1 MKTLITIT
9 GPENSGKTTLMWTVY
24 EKLVAANNTPHT
36 IWVANSCHEQ
46 TAPHPRVCKP
56 SGDLGDFKALI
67 NINGVKLY
75 ISSVGDAIRY
85 IKLTIR
91 EVILIDADIVF
102 TAIRTRTRS
111 TIIQTEEYYNT
122 EIKPKYSPIE
132 FVSCKYKD
140 PKKISEQ
147 NDQLADEIVSAIMK
161 EVRKITNPE
170 L

>member
-1 MKTLITIT
+1 MKTFITIK

-36 IWVANSCHEQ
+36 IWVANGCHEL
-46 TAPHPRVCKP
+46 TAPHSRVYKP
-56 SGDLGDFKALI
+56 SGALGDFKALI
-67 NINGVKLY
+67 DINGIKLY

-85 IKLTIR
+85 IKITIK
-91 EVILIDADIVF
+91 VVFSIDADIVF

-111 TIIQTEEYYNT
+111 KIIQTEEFYNT

-140 PKKISEQ
+140 PIKISEQ

-161 EVRKITNPE
+161 EVQKITN

>member
-1 MKTLITIT
+1 MKTLITIL

-24 EKLVAANNTPHT
+24 EKLVAANNSPHT
-36 IWVANSCHEQ
+36 IWVANGCHEL
-46 TAPHPRVCKP
+46 TAPHSRVYKP
-56 SGDLGDFKALI
+56 SGELCDFNALI

-85 IKLTIR
+85 IKITIK
-91 EVILIDADIVF
+91 VVFSIDADIVF

-132 FVSCKYKD
+132 FVSRRYKD
-140 PKKISEQ
+140 SKSISEQ
-147 NDQLADEIVSAIMK
+147 NDQLSDEIVSTILK
-161 EVRKITNPE
+161 EVQKNKN

>member
-1 MKTLITIT
+1 MKTFITIL

-36 IWVANSCHEQ
+36 IWVANGCHEL
-46 TAPHPRVCKP
+46 TAPHSRVYKP
-56 SGDLGDFKALI
+56 SGALGDFKALI
-67 NINGVKLY
+67 DINGVKLY

-85 IKLTIR
+85 IKITIK
-91 EVILIDADIVF
+91 VVFSIDADIVF

-111 TIIQTEEYYNT
+111 KIIQTEEYYNT

-132 FVSCKYKD
+132 FVSRRYKD
-140 PKKISEQ
+140 SKSISEQ
-147 NDQLADEIVSAIMK
+147 NDQLSDEIVSTILK
-161 EVRKITNPE
+161 EVQKNKN

>member
-1 MKTLITIT
+1 MKTFITIK

-24 EKLVAANNTPHT
+24 EKLVAANKTTPH
-36 IWVANSCHEQ
+36 S
-46 TAPHPRVCKP
+46 RVYKP
-56 SGDLGDFKALI
+56 SGDLCDFNALI

-85 IKLTIR
+85 IKITIK
-91 EVILIDADIVF
+91 VVFSIDADIVF

-111 TIIQTEEYYNT
+111 KIIQTEEFYNT

-140 PKKISEQ
+140 PQKISEQ

-161 EVRKITNPE
+161 EVQKITN

>member
-1 MKTLITIT
+1 MKTFITIK

-36 IWVANSCHEQ
+36 IWVANSCHEL
-46 TAPHPRVCKP
+46 TTPHSRVYKP
-56 SGDLGDFKALI
+56 SGALGDFKALI
-67 NINGVKLY
+67 EINGVKLY

-85 IKLTIR
+85 IKFTIK
-91 EVILIDADIVF
+91 VVFSIDADIVF

-111 TIIQTEEYYNT
+111 KIIQTEEFYNT

-132 FVSCKYKD
+132 FISCKYKD
-140 PKKISEQ
+140 LQKISEQ
-147 NDQLADEIVSAIMK
+147 NDQLADEIVSALMK
-161 EVRKITNPE
+161 EVQKITN

>member
-1 MKTLITIT
+1 MKTLITIL

-36 IWVANSCHEQ
+36 IWVANGCHEL
-46 TAPHPRVCKP
+46 TAPHSRVYKP
-56 SGDLGDFKALI
+56 SGELCEFNALI

-85 IKLTIR
+85 IKITIK
-91 EVILIDADIVF
+91 VVFSIDADIVF

-111 TIIQTEEYYNT
+111 KIIQTEEYYNT

-132 FVSCKYKD
+132 FVSRRYKD
-140 PKKISEQ
+140 SKSISEQ
-147 NDQLADEIVSAIMK
+147 NDQLSDEIVSTILK
-161 EVRKITNPE
+161 EVQKNKN

>member
-1 MKTLITIT
+1 MKSLIAII

-24 EKLVAANNTPHT
+24 EKLVATNNTPHT
-36 IWVANSCHEQ
+36 IWVANGCHQ
-46 TAPHPRVCKP
+46 LTTPHSRVYKP
-56 SGDLGDFKALI
+56 SGELCDFNALI

-85 IKLTIR
+85 IKITIK
-91 EVILIDADIVF
+91 VVFSIGADIVF

-111 TIIQTEEYYNT
+111 RTIQTEEFYNK

-161 EVRKITNPE
+161 EVQKITN

>member
-1 MKTLITIT
+1 MTIK

-24 EKLVAANNTPHT
+24 EKLVAANNTQHT
-36 IWVANSCHEQ
+36 IWVANGCHEL
-46 TAPHPRVCKP
+46 TTPHSRVYKP
-56 SGDLGDFKALI
+56 SGELCDFNALI

-85 IKLTIR
+85 IKITIK
-91 EVILIDADIVF
+91 VVFSIDADIVF

-111 TIIQTEEYYNT
+111 KIIQTEEYYNT

-132 FVSCKYKD
+132 FVSRKYKD
-140 PKKISEQ
+140 SQKINEQ
-147 NDQLADEIVSAIMK
+147 NDQLSDEIVSAILK
-161 EVRKITNPE
+161 EVQKNKN

>member
-1 MKTLITIT
+1 MKTFITIK

-36 IWVANSCHEQ
+36 IWVANGCHNL
-46 TAPHPRVCKP
+46 TTPHSRVYKP
-56 SGDLGDFKALI
+56 SGALGDFKALI
-67 NINGVKLY
+67 DINGVKLY

-111 TIIQTEEYYNT
+111 KIILTEEFYNT

-132 FVSCKYKD
+132 FISCKYKD

-161 EVRKITNPE
+161 EVQKITN

>member
-1 MKTLITIT
+1 MKTFITIK

-36 IWVANSCHEQ
+36 IWVANGCHEL
-46 TAPHPRVCKP
+46 TAPHSRVYKP
-56 SGDLGDFKALI
+56 SGALGDFKALI
-67 NINGVKLY
+67 EINGVKLY

-85 IKLTIR
+85 IKLTIKK
-91 EVILIDADIVF
+91 VILIDADIVF

-111 TIIQTEEYYNT
+111 TIIQTEEFYNT

-132 FVSCKYKD
+132 FVSYKYKD
-140 PKKISEQ
+140 PQKISEQ
-147 NDQLADEIVSAIMK
+147 NNQLADEIVSAIMK
-161 EVRKITNPE
+161 EVQKITN

>member
-1 MKTLITIT
+1 MKTLITIL

-24 EKLVAANNTPHT
+24 EKLVAANNAPHT
-36 IWVANSCHEQ
+36 IWVANGCHEL
-46 TAPHPRVCKP
+46 TAPHSRVYKP
-56 SGDLGDFKALI
+56 SGELCDFNALI

-85 IKLTIR
+85 IKITIK
-91 EVILIDADIVF
+91 VVFSIDADIVF

-111 TIIQTEEYYNT
+111 KIIQTEEYYNT

-132 FVSCKYKD
+132 FVSRRYKD
-140 PKKISEQ
+140 SKSISEQ
-147 NDQLADEIVSAIMK
+147 NDQLSDEIVSAILK
-161 EVRKITNPE
+161 EVQKNKN

>member
-24 EKLVAANNTPHT
+24 EKLVAANNSPHT
-36 IWVANSCHEQ
+36 IWVANGFHEL
-46 TAPHPRVCKP
+46 TAPHSRVYKP
-56 SGDLGDFKALI
+56 SGELWDFKAII
-67 NINGVKLY
+67 NIDGVKLY
-75 ISSVGDAIRY
+75 IASAGDAIKY
-85 IKLTIR
+85 IEKSI
-91 EVILIDADIVF
+91 EDAISFNVSIVF

-132 FVSCKYKD
+132 FISCKYKD
-140 PKKISEQ
+140 SQKISEQ
-147 NDQLADEIVSAIMK
+147 NNQLADEIVSAIMK
-161 EVRKITNPE
+161 EVQKITN

>member
-1 MKTLITIT
+1 MKTLITIL

-36 IWVANSCHEQ
+36 IWVANSCHEL
-46 TAPHPRVCKP
+46 TTPHSRVYKP
-56 SGDLGDFKALI
+56 SGALGDFKALI
-67 NINGVKLY
+67 DINGVKLY

-111 TIIQTEEYYNT
+111 TIIQTEEFYNT

-140 PKKISEQ
+140 PQKISEQ

-161 EVRKITNPE
+161 EVQKITN

>member
-1 MKTLITIT
+1 MKTLITII

-36 IWVANSCHEQ
+36 IWVANGFHEL
-46 TAPHPRVCKP
+46 TAPHSRVYKP
-56 SGDLGDFKALI
+56 SGALGDFKALI
-67 NINGVKLY
+67 DINGVKLY

-111 TIIQTEEYYNT
+111 TIIQTEEFYNT
-122 EIKPKYSPIE
+122 EIKQKYSPIE
-132 FVSCKYKD
+132 FVSRKYKD
-140 PKKISEQ
+140 PQKISEQ
-147 NDQLADEIVSAIMK
+147 NDLLADEIVSAIMK
-161 EVRKITNPE
+161 EVHKITNPE

>member
-24 EKLVAANNTPHT
+24 EKLVAANTPHT
-36 IWVANSCHEQ
+36 IWVANGCHEL
-46 TAPHPRVCKP
+46 TAPHSRVYKP
-56 SGDLGDFKALI
+56 SGELCDFNALI

-85 IKLTIR
+85 IKITIK
-91 EVILIDADIVF
+91 VVFSIDADIVF

-111 TIIQTEEYYNT
+111 KIIQTEEYYNT

-132 FVSCKYKD
+132 FVSRRYKD
-140 PKKISEQ
+140 SKSISEQ
-147 NDQLADEIVSAIMK
+147 NDQLSDEIVSTILK
-161 EVRKITNPE
+161 EVQKNKN

>member
-1 MKTLITIT
+1 MKTFITIK

-24 EKLVAANNTPHT
+24 EKLVTANNTPHT
-36 IWVANSCHEQ
+36 IWVANGCHEL
-46 TAPHPRVCKP
+46 TAPHSRVYKP
-56 SGDLGDFKALI
+56 SGELGDFKALI
-67 NINGVKLY
+67 DINGVKLY

-111 TIIQTEEYYNT
+111 TIIQTEEFYNT

-132 FVSCKYKD
+132 FISCKYKD
-140 PKKISEQ
+140 PQKISEQ

-161 EVRKITNPE
+161 EVQKITN

>member
-1 MKTLITIT
+1 MKTFITIK

-36 IWVANSCHEQ
+36 IWVANRCHEL

-67 NINGVKLY
+67 NINGIKLY

-111 TIIQTEEYYNT
+111 TIIQTEEFYNT
-122 EIKPKYSPIE
+122 EIKQKYSPIE
-132 FVSCKYKD
+132 FVSRKYKD

-147 NDQLADEIVSAIMK
+147 NDLLADEIVSAIMK
-161 EVRKITNPE
+161 EVHKITNPE

>member
-36 IWVANSCHEQ
+36 IWVANGCHEL
-46 TAPHPRVCKP
+46 TAPHSRVYKP
-56 SGDLGDFKALI
+56 SGELCDFNALI

-85 IKLTIR
+85 IKITIK
-91 EVILIDADIVF
+91 VVFSIDADIVF

-111 TIIQTEEYYNT
+111 KIIQTEEYYNT

-132 FVSCKYKD
+132 FVSRRYKD
-140 PKKISEQ
+140 SQKINEQ
-147 NDQLADEIVSAIMK
+147 NDQLSDEIVSAILK
-161 EVRKITNPE
+161 EVQKNKN

>member
-1 MKTLITIT
+1 MKTFITIK

-24 EKLVAANNTPHT
+24 EKLVAANNTQHT
-36 IWVANSCHEQ
+36 IWVANGCHEL
-46 TAPHPRVCKP
+46 TTPHSRVYKP
-56 SGDLGDFKALI
+56 SGELCDFNALI

-111 TIIQTEEYYNT
+111 TIIQTEEFYNT

-140 PKKISEQ
+140 PQKISEQ
-147 NDQLADEIVSAIMK
+147 NDQLSDEIVSVILK
-161 EVRKITNPE
+161 GVQKNKN

>member
-24 EKLVAANNTPHT
+24 EKLVAANNTQHT
-36 IWVANSCHEQ
+36 IWVANGCHEL
-46 TAPHPRVCKP
+46 TTPHSRVYKP
-56 SGDLGDFKALI
+56 SGELCDFNALI

-85 IKLTIR
+85 IKITIKL
-91 EVILIDADIVF
+91 VFSIGADIVF

-111 TIIQTEEYYNT
+111 KIIQTEEFYNT
-122 EIKPKYSPIE
+122 QIKPIYSPIE
-132 FVSCKYKD
+132 FETKQIKD
-140 PKKISEQ
+140 IQIRTEQ
-147 NDQLADEIVSAIMK
+147 HNQIADSIVASIMAEINKM
-161 EVRKITNPE
+161 NN

>member
-1 MKTLITIT
+1 MKTFITIK
-9 GPENSGKTTLMWTVY
+9 GPENSGKTTLLWTVY
-24 EKLVAANNTPHT
+24 EKLVAVNNTQHT
-36 IWVANSCHEQ
+36 IWVANGCHEL
-46 TAPHPRVCKP
+46 TTPHSRVYKP
-56 SGDLGDFKALI
+56 SGALGDFKALI
-67 NINGVKLY
+67 DINGVKLY

-111 TIIQTEEYYNT
+111 KIIQTEEFYNT

-140 PKKISEQ
+140 PQKISEQ
-147 NDQLADEIVSAIMK
+147 NNQLADEIVSAIMK
-161 EVRKITNPE
+161 DVQKITN

>member
-1 MKTLITIT
+1 MKTFITIK

-24 EKLVAANNTPHT
+24 EKLVAANNTQHT
-36 IWVANSCHEQ
+36 IWVANGCHEL
-46 TAPHPRVCKP
+46 TTPHSRVYKP
-56 SGDLGDFKALI
+56 SGELCDFNALI

-111 TIIQTEEYYNT
+111 TIIQTEEFYNT

-140 PKKISEQ
+140 PQKISEQ
-147 NDQLADEIVSAIMK
+147 NNQLADEIVSAIMK
-161 EVRKITNPE
+161 EVQKITN

>member
-9 GPENSGKTTLMWTVY
+9 GPENSGKTTLMWMVY

-36 IWVANSCHEQ
+36 IWVANGCHEL
-46 TAPHPRVCKP
+46 TTPHSRVYKP
-56 SGDLGDFKALI
+56 SGELCDFNALI

-111 TIIQTEEYYNT
+111 KIIQTEEFYNT

-140 PKKISEQ
+140 SQKISEQ
-147 NDQLADEIVSAIMK
+147 NDQLADEIVSTIMK
-161 EVRKITNPE
+161 EVQKITN

>member
-1 MKTLITIT
+1 MAGAAKAKSKASIEQIVAGKEPVCPTISPLGKLTL
-9 GPENSGKTTLMWTVY
+9 K
-24 EKLVAANNTPHT
+24 
-36 IWVANSCHEQ
+36 
-46 TAPHPRVCKP
+46 KP
-56 SGDLGDFKALI
+56 YLCDFNALI

-85 IKLTIR
+85 IKITIK
-91 EVILIDADIVF
+91 VVFSIDADIVF

-111 TIIQTEEYYNT
+111 KIILTEEFYNT

-140 PKKISEQ
+140 PLKISEQ
-147 NDQLADEIVSAIMK
+147 NDQLADEIVSTIMK
-161 EVRKITNPE
+161 EVQKITN

>member
-1 MKTLITIT
+1 MKTFMTIK

-24 EKLVAANNTPHT
+24 EKLVAANNTQHT
-36 IWVANSCHEQ
+36 IWVANGCHEL
-46 TAPHPRVCKP
+46 TTPHSRVYKP
-56 SGDLGDFKALI
+56 SGELCDFNALI

-85 IKLTIR
+85 IKITIK
-91 EVILIDADIVF
+91 VVFSIDADIVF

-111 TIIQTEEYYNT
+111 KIIQTEEYYNT

-132 FVSCKYKD
+132 FVSRKYKD
-140 PKKISEQ
+140 SQKINEQ
-147 NDQLADEIVSAIMK
+147 NDQLSDEIVSAILK
-161 EVRKITNPE
+161 EVQKNKN